1 MKLNRQN
8 ESKAQGRNLT
18 DMWEILSPVL
28 CCILEEAIEKWRERE
43 SKQLCEIWDIAG
55 KLALEKPE
63 GIESKQLCEIWDI
76 AWKQTLEK
84 PEGIEK
90 QAVV

>member
-8 ESKAQGRNLT
+8 ESKAQGRNPT

-43 SKQLCEIWDIAG
+43 SKQLCEIEDIT
-55 KLALEKPE
+55 
-63 GIESKQLCEIWDI
+63 
-76 AWKQTLEK
+76 WKQTLEK
-84 PEGIEK
+84 PEGLKNKELPIATIILALGQRFQK
-90 QAVV
+90 LAS

>member
-1 MKLNRQN
+1 MEFNRQN
-8 ESKAQGRNLT
+8 RNKAQGRNPT

-43 SKQLCEIWDIAG
+43 SKRLCEIR
-55 KLALEKPE
+55 
-63 GIESKQLCEIWDI
+63 DI

-90 QAVV
+90 QAVVRNLGYRMEASIREVGGVKK